1 MGGRSPLRLQVA
13 LSDHGLA
20 QSLARGITF
29 GFTHQSVHIC
39 LHSVRMRSFGILLL
53 MSDAPCHFQEKQQL
67 SYEELIQVIKKE
79 RDIYTRLVKSLQD
92 SDR

>member
-1 MGGRSPLRLQVA
+1 
-13 LSDHGLA
+13 
-20 QSLARGITF
+20 
-29 GFTHQSVHIC
+29 
-39 LHSVRMRSFGILLL
+39 MRSFGILLL